1 VSSCSVSLFILT
13 SHIRPSSTLQKSR
26 LKILQNEV
34 NNATISS
41 VGSTSV
47 LSNRSTKMKFISAAL
62 LLISA
67 PGALSFSAPA
77 KSAPMPLSNT
87 DASGNTVDPLLI
99 RAARGEKTERVPVWM
114 MRQAGRHIKEYRD
127 LCKKYPTFRERSEIP
142 DVAVEVSL
150 QPWRN
155 YQTDG
160 CILFSDILTPLPG
173 MGVDFDIDEKVGPV
187 VTPMRTYD
195 DVKKMHLI
203 DPSTAAPFVAE
214 ALRTLREEVS
224 PETAVLGF
232 VGCPYT
238 LATYLVEGKTSKEY
252 LEIKKMAFTEP
263 KLLHMI
269 LKNLAESIAE
279 YALFQIENG
288 AQLIQ
293 IFDSWAGHLSPR
305 DYDEFAAPYQK
316 MILDK
321 IKEKYPTVPTVTY
334 IKHSGALIERMAA
347 TGVDV
352 VSLDWT
358 VDMAEG
364 RERIA
369 NGRAKAGLS
378 GPGGVQ
384 GNLDPGILFGD
395 FATIKERA
403 EEIMKKA
410 GPTGHVMN
418 LGHGIEAATPEENAA
433 YFIETVRNFRHEA

>member
-1 VSSCSVSLFILT
+1 MKVSILALSCLLPSVAAFAPSAGNSRAFETSLL
-13 SHIRPSSTLQKSR
+13 SAVEEST
-26 LKILQNEV
+26 E
-34 NNATISS
+34 
-41 VGSTSV
+41 
-47 LSNRSTKMKFISAAL
+47 SAA
-62 LLISA
+62 SSSEDSKA
-67 PGALSFSAPA
+67 
-77 KSAPMPLSNT
+77 
-87 DASGNTVDPLLI
+87 PLLI
-99 RAARGEKTERVPVWM
+99 RAARGETVERTPVWM

-127 LCKKYPTFRERSEIP
+127 LCKKYPTFRQRSEIP
-142 DVAVEVSL
+142 EVAVEVSL

-173 MGVDFDIDEKVGPV
+173 CGLEFTIDEKLGPV
-187 VTPMRTYD
+187 MDPIRSYD
-195 DVKKMHLI
+195 DAKKMKLI

-214 ALRTLREEVS
+214 ALKTLRHEVG

-252 LEIKKMAFTEP
+252 LEIKKMAFNEP
-263 KLLHMI
+263 KLLHQI
-269 LKNLAESIAE
+269 LKSLAESIGE

-321 IKEKYPTVPTVTY
+321 IKSKYPDIPTVCY

-369 NGRAKAGLS
+369 KSRSANGIEGV
-378 GPGGVQ
+378 GGVQ
-384 GNLDPGILFGD
+384 GNLDPGILY
-395 FATIKERA
+395 ANHETIKERA
-403 EEIMKKA
+403 EEILKKA

-418 LGHGIEAATPEENAA
+418 LGHGIEATTPEENAHF
-433 YFIETVRNFRHEA
+433 FIETVRNYRHK

>member
-1 VSSCSVSLFILT
+1 MKVSAIATYFLT
-13 SHIRPSSTLQKSR
+13 LTASASAFAPSSRST
-26 LKILQNEV
+26 
-34 NNATISS
+34 T
-41 VGSTSV
+41 STSSA
-47 LSNRSTKMKFISAAL
+47 LFSTTEEASAASSPVPPL
-62 LLISA
+62 
-67 PGALSFSAPA
+67 A
-77 KSAPMPLSNT
+77 K
-87 DASGNTVDPLLI
+87 DPLLI
-99 RAARGEKTERVPVWM
+99 RAAKGEKTERTPVWM
-114 MRQAGRHIKEYRD
+114 MRQAGRHIAEYRE
-127 LCKKYPTFRERSEIP
+127 LCKEFPTFRQRSEIP

-187 VTPMRTYD
+187 VEPMRSWD
-195 DVKKMHLI
+195 AVEKMHLI
-203 DPSTAAPFVAE
+203 DPSTAAPFVAQ
-214 ALRTLREEVS
+214 ALRTLREEVT

-252 LEIKKMAFTEP
+252 LEIKKMAFNEP
-263 KLLHMI
+263 KLLHAI

-293 IFDSWAGHLSPR
+293 IFDSWAGHLSAR
-305 DYDEFAAPYQK
+305 DYDEFASPYQK
-316 MILDK
+316 MILDT
-321 IKEKYPTVPTVTY
+321 IKEKYPDVPTVVY
-334 IKHSGALIERMAA
+334 IKHSGSLIERMAG

-364 RERIA
+364 RERINA
-369 NGRAKAGLS
+369 GRAAAGIE

-384 GNLDPGILFGD
+384 GNLDPGVLFGSQD
-395 FATIKERA
+395 TIKERT
-403 EEIMKKA
+403 EEILRKA
-410 GPTGHVMN
+410 GNTGHVMN
-418 LGHGIEAATPEENAA
+418 LGHGIEAKTSEENAKF
-433 YFIETVRNFRHEA
+433 FIETVRNFRHEE